1 MGVYFASWEDEENNR
16 KIAMSVGYKVEADT
30 VVIESVTPKSVA
42 FHCPTSGNLLRKI
55 GVHTEA
61 GRKLLARQYS
71 NHVGL
76 DRLAAEIN
84 TTLLAVTG

>member
-1 MGVYFASWEDEENNR
+1 MGVFNASWEDEENNR
-16 KIAMSVGYKVEADT
+16 TVAMSVGYKVESDT
-30 VVIESVTPKSVA
+30 VVIESVTPRSVA

-71 NHVGL
+71 DHVGH
-76 DRLAAEIN
+76 DRLAGEIN
-84 TTLLAVTG
+84 SSLLAVTG